1 MKSPP
6 LVKTT
11 RGRGRSGGPQGKTRR
26 IILCFT
32 ALIIWG
38 FFITHA
44 DAAGKPTSKEIYL
57 YQGADRD
64 RQLAEKAK
72 KEGTVTFYSTLTVKD
87 ANTLIEAFEKKYGV
101 KVVLWRANQDKLVQR
116 ALAETR
122 AGRQEVDILET
133 DGAHMEMLYREKILE
148 QFYSPAFKDIP
159 AIAFPKHKHYVADR
173 FAFFVTAYNTKLV
186 KPEDVPNSYEDLL
199 QPKWIGRFGIEATDV
214 EWFAAVVKS
223 MGIDAGLA
231 YFKKLAGMKPDMRTS
246 HILIAELVA
255 AGEIPLVLTA
265 LNNNVETLKQKG
277 APIEWKPLQPAFGR
291 PSAIGLTKHAPHP
304 HAALLFADFLLSK
317 EGQQIF
323 KQMNRVPA
331 SLAVDSPLNKFNYEL
346 IDPTITLDE
355 RDKWEK
361 HWSDL
366 FLKGQRVKKAE

>member
-1 MKSPP
+1 M
-6 LVKTT
+6 
-11 RGRGRSGGPQGKTRR
+11 G
-26 IILCFT
+26 
-32 ALIIWG
+32 
-38 FFITHA
+38 
-44 DAAGKPTSKEIYL
+44 E
-57 YQGADRD
+57 
-64 RQLAEKAK
+64 
-72 KEGTVTFYSTLTVKD
+72 
-87 ANTLIEAFEKKYGV
+87 
-101 KVVLWRANQDKLVQR
+101 
-116 ALAETR
+116 ET
-122 AGRQEVDILET
+122 
-133 DGAHMEMLYREKILE
+133 
-148 QFYSPAFKDIP
+148 
-159 AIAFPKHKHYVADR
+159 
-173 FAFFVTAYNTKLV
+173 
-186 KPEDVPNSYEDLL
+186 
-199 QPKWIGRFGIEATDV
+199 
-214 EWFAAVVKS
+214 
-223 MGIDAGLA
+223 GLA